1 MLKNILNLKG
11 AQQLNKTEQK
21 SINGGGTACSS
32 NPRRVCQP
40 GYVMNPI
47 DYCCYKI
54 VILE

>member
-11 AQQLNKTEQK
+11 AQQLNKAEQI
-21 SINGGGTACSS
+21 SINGGGSACSS
-32 NPRRVCQP
+32 NPLRVCRA

-54 VILE
+54 VVLE